1 MEFKIRQATFADVQ
15 DILSLVC
22 YLSQT
27 KTSLT
32 EASETYEK
40 FFKSGVFN
48 QFVAESGGK
57 IVGMIG
63 VVFMP
68 GFRDGKKMI
77 GYLQRLV
84 VHPDFRKQGIGSAL
98 VKHAVEFCRDKCYK
112 IILHSKNEGAI
123 KIYEKV
129 GFKKHSVLLE
139 LTL

>member
-1 MEFKIRQATFADVQ
+1 MNLKIREAKLTDTE

-27 KTSLT
+27 DTTLEDAKKM
-32 EASETYEK
+32 YEK
-40 FFKSGVFN
+40 FLKSGVFN
-48 QFVAESGGK
+48 QFVAEIEGK

-63 VVFMP
+63 VVFML
-68 GFRDGKKMI
+68 GFRDHEKMI

-84 VHPDFRKQGIGSAL
+84 VDPNYRKQGIGSAL
-98 VKHAVEFCRDKCYK
+98 VKYAINFCNKDCYK
-112 IILHSKNEGAI
+112 VILHSQNEEAI
-123 KIYEKV
+123 KIYEKA

>member
-1 MEFKIRQATFADVQ
+1 MNIKIRQANLEDTQ

-27 KTSLT
+27 NTTAK
-32 EASETYEK
+32 EAEETYAK
-40 FFKSGVFN
+40 FFHSGVFN
-48 QFVAESGGK
+48 QFVAEVEGK

-68 GFRDGKKMI
+68 GFRDHEKMI

-84 VHPDFRKQGIGSAL
+84 VNPGYRKQGIGSSL
-98 VKHAVEFCRDKCYK
+98 INFAVDFCRGKCYK
-112 IILHSKNEGAI
+112 IILHSSNEDAI

-139 LTL
+139 LDF